1 MCINSPGREAHWISS
16 DADDRIKKS
25 KKIKTQKNIYCFQ
38 KNLFKKSLDQ
48 NLTPKESHTEFPGL
62 KNFQKALNKI
72 T

>member
-1 MCINSPGREAHWISS
+1 MCINSQGREAHWISS
-16 DADDRIKKS
+16 DADDRMEAKNQNPKKYLLFP
-25 KKIKTQKNIYCFQ
+25 KKPKT
-38 KNLFKKSLDQ
+38 SLDQ